1 MAENKYPLTTDRL
14 QTWLN
19 VRIRRMQ
26 RNLAAAKHGSNNSG
40 ALRQSLGKN
49 YDKSIKQRGGFI
61 IGTIQ
66 AEDYWYY
73 VDAGVRGVGGE
84 SDITSRAMPNQNN
97 TSDASYKKGRKPPLF
112 WNKDKIPR
120 GPIGDWV
127 RTKLK
132 AGGNDLFTALN
143 IREGIYRKGIK
154 GNKFASSVLTKKD
167 LKELYESLAEKLAE
181 DVANQMF
188 E

>member
-26 RNLAAAKHGSNNSG
+26 RNLAADRSNNSG

-49 YDKSIKQRGGFI
+49 YDKSITQKGGFI

-73 VDAGVRGVGGE
+73 VD
-84 SDITSRAMPNQNN
+84 Q
-97 TSDASYKKGRKPPLF
+97 GRKPGKFPPYT
-112 WNKDKIPR
+112 NE
-120 GPIGDWV
+120 
-127 RTKLK
+127 
-132 AGGNDLFTALN
+132 
-143 IREGIYRKGIK
+143 REGILHWVLTKIPKQPDIKDTSLAFLIARKIAKK
-154 GNKFASSVLTKKD
+154 GTKGTEFASSVLTDKD
-167 LKELYESLAEKLAE
+167 LNELYKSLAEKLAE

>member
-97 TSDASYKKGRKPPLF
+97 TSDASYKSKKPPL
-112 WNKDKIPR
+112 KEILR
-120 GPIGDWV
+120 WV
-127 RTKLK
+127 QTKLPVK
-132 AGGNDLFTALN
+132 GSDYFSALN

-154 GNKFASSVLTKKD
+154 GNKFASSVLTDKD

>member
-1 MAENKYPLTTDRL
+1 MAENNYPLTTDRL

-26 RNLAAAKHGSNNSG
+26 RNLAADKSNNSG
-40 ALRQSLGKN
+40 TLRQSLGKN

-73 VDAGVRGVGGE
+73 VDAGVRGVGGK
-84 SDITSRAMPNQNN
+84 SDITGRAMPNQNN
-97 TSDASYKKGRKPPLF
+97 TSEARYKSKKPPLREIL
-112 WNKDKIPR
+112 K
-120 GPIGDWV
+120 WV
-127 RTKLK
+127 KTKLP
-132 AGGNDLFTALN
+132 AGGSDYFSALN

-154 GNKFASSVLTKKD
+154 GNKFASSVLTDKD

>member
-1 MAENKYPLTTDRL
+1 
-14 QTWLN
+14 
-19 VRIRRMQ
+19 MQ
-26 RNLAAAKHGSNNSG
+26 RNLANSKERTKYKKINNSG
-40 ALRQSLGKN
+40 TLSQSLGKN

-73 VDAGVRGVGGE
+73 VDQGRNPGGF
-84 SDITSRAMPNQNN
+84 PP
-97 TSDASYKKGRKPPLF
+97 YK
-112 WNKDKIPR
+112 
-120 GPIGDWV
+120 
-127 RTKLK
+127 
-132 AGGNDLFTALN
+132 ND
-143 IREGIYRKGIK
+143 REGILHWVLTKIPKQPDIKDTSLAFLIARKIAKK
-154 GNKFASSVLTKKD
+154 GTKATKFASSVLTDKD

>member
-1 MAENKYPLTTDRL
+1 
-14 QTWLN
+14 
-19 VRIRRMQ
+19 MQ
-26 RNLAAAKHGSNNSG
+26 RNLAADKS
-40 ALRQSLGKN
+40 
-49 YDKSIKQRGGFI
+49 KSIKQRGGFI

-73 VDAGVRGVGGE
+73 VDAGVRGVGGK
-84 SDITSRAMPNQNN
+84 SDITGKAMPNQNN
-97 TSDASYKKGRKPPLF
+97 TSEARYKSKKPPLF

-154 GNKFASSVLTKKD
+154 GNKFASSVLTDKD
-167 LKELYESLAEKLAE
+167 LNELYKSLAEKLAE

>member
-26 RNLAAAKHGSNNSG
+26 RNLAADKSNNSG
-40 ALRQSLGKN
+40 TLRQSLGKN

-61 IGTIQ
+61 IGAIQ
-66 AEDYWYY
+66 AQDYWYY
-73 VDAGVRGVGGE
+73 VDAGVRGVGGK
-84 SDITSRAMPNQNN
+84 SDITGRAMPNQNN
-97 TSDASYKKGRKPPLF
+97 TSEARYKSKKPPL
-112 WNKDKIPR
+112 KEILR
-120 GPIGDWV
+120 WV
-127 RTKLK
+127 KTKLP
-132 AGGNDLFTALN
+132 AGGNDYFSALN

-154 GNKFASSVLTKKD
+154 GNKFASSVLTDKD

>member
-26 RNLAAAKHGSNNSG
+26 RNLAADRSNNSG

-49 YDKSIKQRGGFI
+49 YDKSITQKGGFI

-73 VDAGVRGVGGE
+73 VDAGVRGVGGK
-84 SDITSRAMPNQNN
+84 SDITGRAMPNQNN
-97 TSDASYKKGRKPPLF
+97 TSEARYKSKKPPL
-112 WNKDKIPR
+112 KEILK
-120 GPIGDWV
+120 WV
-127 RTKLK
+127 KTKLP
-132 AGGNDLFTALN
+132 AGGSDYFTALN

-154 GNKFASSVLTKKD
+154 GNKFASSVLTDKD
-167 LKELYESLAEKLAE
+167 LNELYKSLAEKLAE

>member
-1 MAENKYPLTTDRL
+1 
-14 QTWLN
+14 
-19 VRIRRMQ
+19 MQ

-49 YDKSIKQRGGFI
+49 YDKSITQRGGFI

-84 SDITSRAMPNQNN
+84 SDITDNAMPNQNN
-97 TSDASYKKGRKPPLF
+97 TSDASYKKGRKPPLRE
-112 WNKDKIPR
+112 ILR
-120 GPIGDWV
+120 WV
-127 RTKLK
+127 QTKLP
-132 AGGNDLFTALN
+132 AGGNDFFSALN

-154 GNKFASSVLTKKD
+154 GNKFASSVLTDKD

>member
-26 RNLAAAKHGSNNSG
+26 RNLSADRSNNSG
-40 ALRQSLGKN
+40 TLRQSLGKN
-49 YDKSIKQRGGFI
+49 YDKSITQKGGFI

-73 VDAGVRGVGGE
+73 VDAGVRGVGGK
-84 SDITSRAMPNQNN
+84 SDITGKAMPNQNN
-97 TSDASYKKGRKPPLF
+97 TSEARYKSKKPPLREIL
-112 WNKDKIPR
+112 K
-120 GPIGDWV
+120 WV
-127 RTKLK
+127 KTKLP
-132 AGGNDLFTALN
+132 AGGSDYFTALN

-154 GNKFASSVLTKKD
+154 GNKFASSVLTDKD
-167 LKELYESLAEKLAE
+167 LNELYKSLAEKLAE

>member
-84 SDITSRAMPNQNN
+84 SDITDNEMPNQNN
-97 TSDASYKKGRKPPLF
+97 TSDASYKSKKPPL
-112 WNKDKIPR
+112 KEILR
-120 GPIGDWV
+120 WV
-127 RTKLK
+127 QTKLPVK
-132 AGGNDLFTALN
+132 GSDYFSALN

-154 GNKFASSVLTKKD
+154 GNKFASSVLTDKD

>member
-49 YDKSIKQRGGFI
+49 YDKSITQKGGFI
-61 IGTIQ
+61 IGRIQ

-73 VDAGVRGVGGE
+73 VDAGVRGVGGK
-84 SDITSRAMPNQNN
+84 SDITDNEMRNQNN
-97 TSDASYKKGRKPPLF
+97 TSDASYKSKKPPL
-112 WNKDKIPR
+112 KEILR
-120 GPIGDWV
+120 WV
-127 RTKLK
+127 QTKLP
-132 AGGNDLFTALN
+132 AGGSDYFTALN

-154 GNKFASSVLTKKD
+154 GNKFASSVLTDKD
-167 LKELYESLAEKLAE
+167 LNELYKSLAEKLAE

>member
-26 RNLAAAKHGSNNSG
+26 RNLAADKSNNSG

-73 VDAGVRGVGGE
+73 VDAGVRGVGGK
-84 SDITSRAMPNQNN
+84 SDITDNEMPNQNN
-97 TSDASYKKGRKPPLF
+97 TSEARYKSKKPPLF

-154 GNKFASSVLTKKD
+154 GNKFASSVLTDKD